1 MDISILMNCYC
12 KSREMTTHFSKMLQ
26 SEDLGDIEKE
36 AIYDLL
42 LESVNTSSKIKS
54 LCERKHESC
63 ECEVPYERNT
73 HSNKDTTL
81 T

>member
-12 KSREMTTHFSKMLQ
+12 KSREMTTYFSKMLQ

-36 AIYDLL
+36 AIYALL

-54 LCERKHESC
+54 LCERRYEDC
-63 ECEVPYERNT
+63 ECEVPFERNT
-73 HSNKDTTL
+73 HSK
-81 T
+81 